1 MNDKSQVESIL
12 NDIRLMVNNVI
23 VKLSY
28 QADQYETAE
37 IRREADKYITAY
49 MEKDNLAVSK
59 NNILKIKFDAYFS
72 SEKENMRVELRDLNG
87 GYPQ

>member
-49 MEKDNLAVSK
+49 MERDNFNSYRSYSMDVLARAGIGGQGK
-59 NNILKIKFDAYFS
+59 NERAGTIRIS
-72 SEKENMRVELRDLNG
+72 
-87 GYPQ
+87 